1 MLMKL
6 GVLYPFSVSR
16 AKPALAGHPIQPV
29 EAEAMSSAG
38 SAF

>member
-6 GVLYPFSVSR
+6 GVLCPFSVSR
-16 AKPALAGHPIQPV
+16 AKPLTGHPIQPV